1 MLQVGQERLSA
12 LCLMQKFADLDSL
25 GTKLKI
31 KSAFAVDHMKG
42 FVYIEAEKQYDINEV
57 TSVLG
62 IFNWFIVLI
71 ANVLNC
77 CSLGWF
83 C

>member
-1 MLQVGQERLSA
+1 
-12 LCLMQKFADLDSL
+12 MQKFADLYSL